1 MSWTDALFINTDNGD
16 LSDGIQVAEMVS
28 ANSCKIGDLI
38 LTSDDL
44 LFNENLTVKLAS
56 KVSGQCPEVGALQ
69 DTSTYINSLQAGD
82 KVAVYKVKGS
92 DPNDYT
98 STLYLVLGKLVR
110 L

>member
-1 MSWTDALFINTDNGD
+1 MSWTDAFINTDKGD

-38 LTSDDL
+38 LTAEDL

-56 KVSGQCPEVGALQ
+56 KVSGQCPEMGALQ
-69 DTSTYINSLQAGD
+69 DTSIYINPLKVGD

>member
-1 MSWTDALFINTDNGD
+1 MSWTDAFINTDTGD

-28 ANSCKIGDLI
+28 PNSCKIGDLV
-38 LTSDDL
+38 LTAEDL

-56 KVSGQCPEVGALQ
+56 KVSGQCHEVGALQ
-69 DTSTYINSLQAGD
+69 DTSTYLSPLQAGD

>member
-1 MSWTDALFINTDNGD
+1 MSWTDAFFDTDRGD

-28 ANSCKIGDLI
+28 SNSCKIGDLV

-44 LFNENLTVKLAS
+44 LFNESLTVKLAS
-56 KVSGQCPEVGALQ
+56 QVSGQCPEVGALQ
-69 DTSTYINSLQAGD
+69 DTSTYISPLKAGD

-98 STLYLVLGKLVR
+98 STLYLVLGKLVK

>member
-1 MSWTDALFINTDNGD
+1 MSWTDAFINTDEGD

-38 LTSDDL
+38 LTAEDL
-44 LFNENLTVKLAS
+44 LFSESLTVKVAS
-56 KVSGQCPEVGALQ
+56 RVAGQCPVGGVLQ
-69 DTSTYINSLQAGD
+69 DQSTYLNPLQAGD

>member
-1 MSWTDALFINTDNGD
+1 MSWTDAFINTNIGD

-38 LTSDDL
+38 LTADDL

-69 DTSTYINSLQAGD
+69 DTSTYINPLKAGD
-82 KVAVYKVKGS
+82 RWR
-92 DPNDYT
+92 YT
-98 STLYLVLGKLVR
+98 RSREVIRMTTHQPCILSLESW
-110 L
+110 

>member
-1 MSWTDALFINTDNGD
+1 MSWTDAFINTDNGD

-38 LTSDDL
+38 LTAEEL
-44 LFNENLTVKLAS
+44 LFNDNLTVKLAS
-56 KVSGQCPEVGALQ
+56 TVSGQGPEVGALQ
-69 DTSTYINSLQAGD
+69 DTSTYLSPLQVGD
-82 KVAVYKVKGS
+82 KVAVYKVQGS

>member
-1 MSWTDALFINTDNGD
+1 MSWTDAFINADKGD

-28 ANSCKIGDLI
+28 ANSCKIGDLV
-38 LTSDDL
+38 LTAEDL
-44 LFNENLTVKLAS
+44 LFNENLTVKVAS
-56 KVSGQCPEVGALQ
+56 KVAGQCPEGGSLQ
-69 DTSTYINSLQAGD
+69 DTSTYINPLQAGD

-98 STLYLVLGKLVR
+98 STLYLVLGKLVK

>member
-1 MSWTDALFINTDNGD
+1 MSWTDAFINTDTGD

-38 LTSDDL
+38 LTAEDL

-56 KVSGQCPEVGALQ
+56 KVSGQCPESGSLQ
-69 DTSTYINSLQAGD
+69 DTSTYINPLKAGD

>member
-1 MSWTDALFINTDNGD
+1 MSWTDAFIDTYMKD

-28 ANSCKIGDLI
+28 VNSCKIGDLV
-38 LTSDDL
+38 LTAEDL
-44 LFNENLTVKLAS
+44 LFNESLTVKLAS
-56 KVSGQCPEVGALQ
+56 QVAGQCPEVGALQ
-69 DTSTYINSLQAGD
+69 DTSTYLSPLKAGD

-98 STLYLVLGKLVR
+98 STLYLILGKLVR

>member
-1 MSWTDALFINTDNGD
+1 MSWTDAFINTDNRD

-28 ANSCKIGDLI
+28 ANSCRIGDLI
-38 LTSDDL
+38 LTSEDL

-56 KVSGQCPEVGALQ
+56 KVAGQCTENGPLL
-69 DTSTYINSLQAGD
+69 DTSTYISPLKAGD

-98 STLYLVLGKLVR
+98 STLYLVLGKLVK